1 MLHVSL
7 KRLIYNSHM
16 KRETLTLPL
25 SDIKLNDSNPR
36 QITAQQMKRLVKSI
50 QDFPE
55 MTELRPIVVDENNV
69 ILGGNMRYR
78 AMQQLGYEQTEVIKV
93 SGLTDEQKREFII
106 KDNVPFGEWDWDE
119 LANGWD
125 AEELN
130 DWGLDIPEAEAV
142 GQEVEEVDVPEVAG
156 EPDSEAGKVYSLGR
170 HRLVCGDCTK
180 ADIMS
185 KLMGGEVADML
196 LADPPYGVDYHGRTK
211 DRLTIANDKVDSQ
224 DELREFLCD
233 SLSVADQFIKNGG
246 VYYIFSPPQ
255 AENMRTFIEAIMS
268 KHRIRNT
275 LIWVKNAMVMGWGDY
290 RNRHELIFYGWK
302 EGAHYW
308 CGSRSQDTILDKEID
323 YDSMSKADAVAMLK
337 EILEDNALPATV
349 LKFAKPVANREHP
362 TMKPIAL
369 LSYLIK
375 NSSRSGEIVLD
386 PFGGSGS
393 TLLACE
399 QTGRLCY
406 TAELDRHYCD
416 VIRKRYWKF
425 VNNGNEDGWQDGT
438 K

>member
-1 MLHVSL
+1 MQLV
-7 KRLIYNSHM
+7 YNNAM
-16 KRETLTLPL
+16 KRETLTLPM

-36 QITAQQMKRLVKSI
+36 VIKDQQMKRLVKSI

-78 AMQQLGYEQTEVIKV
+78 AMQGLGYNQTEVVKV

-106 KDNVPFGEWDWDE
+106 KDNVPFGEWDWEE

-125 AEELN
+125 ADELN
-130 DWGLDIPEAEAV
+130 EWGLDIPEAEAV
-142 GQEVEEVDVPEVAG
+142 EQEVEEVDVPEVAG
-156 EPDSEAGKVYSLGR
+156 EPDSETGKVYQLGR

-180 ADIMS
+180 TDIMS
-185 KLMGGEVADML
+185 KLMGGKVADML
-196 LADPPYGVDYHGRTK
+196 LADPPYGVNYHGETK
-211 DRLTIANDKVDSQ
+211 DRLTIANDKIDSQ
-224 DELREFLCD
+224 EELREFLCD
-233 SLSVADQFIKNGG
+233 SLSVADQFLKNGG
-246 VYYIFSPPQ
+246 VYYIFSPQ
-255 AENMRTFIEAIMS
+255 GENIRTFMEAIMS
-268 KHRIRNT
+268 KYRIRNT
-275 LIWVKNAMVMGWGDY
+275 LIWVKNAMVLGWGDY
-290 RNRHELIFYGWK
+290 SNRHELIFYGWK
-302 EGAHYW
+302 DGAHYW

-337 EILEDNALPATV
+337 EILENNALPATV
-349 LKFAKPVANREHP
+349 LKFAKPAANREPP

-369 LSYLIK
+369 LAYLIK

-416 VIRKRYWKF
+416 VIRKRYWRF

>member
-1 MLHVSL
+1 
-7 KRLIYNSHM
+7 M
-16 KRETLTLPL
+16 KRETLTLPM
-25 SDIKLNDSNPR
+25 SDIKLNESNPR
-36 QITAQQMKRLVKSI
+36 VIKDKQMKRLVKSI

-78 AMQQLGYEQTEVIKV
+78 AMQQLGYEQAEVVRV

-106 KDNVPFGEWDWDE
+106 KDNVPFGDWDWDE
-119 LANGWD
+119 LANSWD
-125 AEELN
+125 AVELN

-142 GQEVEEVDVPEVAG
+142 GQEVEEVDVPEVTG
-156 EPDSEAGKVYSLGR
+156 EPDSEAGKVYLLGR
-170 HRLVCGDCTK
+170 HRLVCGDSTK

-185 KLMGGEVADML
+185 KLMVGEVADML
-196 LADPPYGVDYHGRTK
+196 LADPPYGVNYHGGTK
-211 DRLTIANDKVDSQ
+211 DRLTIANDKFDSQ
-224 DELREFLCD
+224 DELRAFLCD

-246 VYYIFSPPQ
+246 VYYIFSPQ
-255 AENMRTFIEAIMS
+255 GENIRTFMEAIMS
-268 KHRIRNT
+268 KYRIRNT
-275 LIWVKNAMVMGWGDY
+275 LIWVKNAMVLGWGDY
-290 RNRHELIFYGWK
+290 SNRHELIFYGWK

-323 YDSMSKADAVAMLK
+323 YASMSKADAVAMLK
-337 EILEDNALPATV
+337 EILENNALPATV

-438 K
+438 R

>member
-1 MLHVSL
+1 
-7 KRLIYNSHM
+7 M
-16 KRETLTLPL
+16 KRETLTLPM
-25 SDIKLNDSNPR
+25 SDIKLNDNNPR
-36 QITAQQMKRLVKSI
+36 IIKDKQMKRLVKSI

-55 MTELRPIVVDENNV
+55 MTQLRPIVVDENNV

-78 AMQQLGYEQTEVIKV
+78 AMQQLGYAETEVVRV
-93 SGLTDEQKREFII
+93 SGLTDSQKHEFII
-106 KDNVPFGEWDWDE
+106 KDNVPFGDWDWDE
-119 LANGWD
+119 LANGWN

-156 EPDSEAGKVYSLGR
+156 EPDSEAGKVYSLGE

-180 ADIMS
+180 ADIIS
-185 KLMGGEVADML
+185 KLMGDKVADIL

-211 DRLTIANDKVDSQ
+211 DRLTVANDKVDSQ
-224 DELREFLCD
+224 EELREFLSD
-233 SLSVADQFIKNGG
+233 FLSVADQFLKNGG

-255 AENMRTFIEAIMS
+255 VENMRTFMEAIMS
-268 KHRIRNT
+268 KYRIRNT
-275 LIWVKNAMVMGWGDY
+275 LIWVKNALVLGWGDY
-290 RNRHELIFYGWK
+290 RNRHEPIFYGWK

-308 CGSRSQDTILDKEID
+308 CGSRSQDTILNKEID
-323 YDSMSKADAVAMLK
+323 YDSMPKADAVAMLK
-337 EILEDNALPATV
+337 EILENNALPTTA
-349 LKFAKPVANREHP
+349 LKFARPAASREHP

-369 LSYLIK
+369 LAYLIK

-425 VNNGNEDGWQDGT
+425 VNNGDEDGWQDGT

>member
-1 MLHVSL
+1 
-7 KRLIYNSHM
+7 M
-16 KRETLTLPL
+16 KRETLTLPM
-25 SDIKLNDSNPR
+25 SDIKLNDNNPR
-36 QITAQQMKRLVKSI
+36 IIKDKQMKRLVKSI

-55 MTELRPIVVDENNV
+55 MTQLRPIVVDENNV

-78 AMQQLGYEQTEVIKV
+78 AMQQLGYAETEVVRV
-93 SGLTDEQKREFII
+93 SGLTDSQKREFII
-106 KDNVPFGEWDWDE
+106 KDNVPFGDWDWDE

-156 EPDSEAGKVYSLGR
+156 EPDSETGKVYSLGR

-180 ADIMS
+180 TDIIS
-185 KLMGGEVADML
+185 NLMGEEVADIL
-196 LADPPYGVDYHGRTK
+196 LTDPPYGVDHHGRTK
-211 DRLTIANDKVDSQ
+211 DRLAIANDKFDSQ
-224 DELREFLCD
+224 DELRGFLSD
-233 SLSVADQFIKNGG
+233 FLSVADQFLKDGG
-246 VYYIFSPPQ
+246 VYYIFSPQ
-255 AENMRTFIEAIMS
+255 VENMRTFMEAIMS
-268 KHRIRNT
+268 KYRIQST
-275 LIWVKNAMVMGWGDY
+275 LIWVKNALTMGWGDY
-290 RNRHELIFYGWK
+290 RNRHEPIFYGWK
-302 EGAHYW
+302 EGTHYW
-308 CGSRSQDTILDKEID
+308 CGSRSQDTILDKKVD
-323 YDSMSKADAVAMLK
+323 YDSMPKADAVAMLK
-337 EILEDNALPATV
+337 EILENNALPTTA
-349 LKFAKPVANREHP
+349 LKFARPAASREHP

-369 LSYLIK
+369 LAYLIK

-399 QTGRLCY
+399 QTDRICY

-425 VNNGNEDGWQDGT
+425 VNNGDEDGWQDGT

>member
-1 MLHVSL
+1 
-7 KRLIYNSHM
+7 M
-16 KRETLTLPL
+16 KRETLKLKL
-25 SDIKLNDSNPR
+25 GDIKLNDNNPR
-36 QITAQQMKRLVKSI
+36 IIKDQQMKRLVKSI

-55 MTELRPIVVDENNV
+55 MAELRPIVVDENNI

-78 AMQQLGYEQTEVIKV
+78 AMQQLGYEQAEVVKV
-93 SGLTDEQKREFII
+93 SGLTEAQKREFII
-106 KDNVPFGEWDWDE
+106 KDNVPFGEWDWEE
-119 LANGWD
+119 LANSWD

-142 GQEVEEVDVPEVAG
+142 AQEVEEVDVPEVAG

-185 KLMGGEVADML
+185 KLMGDKVADIL
-196 LADPPYGVDYHGRTK
+196 LADPPYGVNYHGGTK
-211 DRLTIANDKVDSQ
+211 DRLTIANDKIDSQ
-224 DELREFLCD
+224 EELREFLCD

-246 VYYIFSPPQ
+246 VYYIFSPQ
-255 AENMRTFIEAIMS
+255 GENIRTFMEAIMS
-268 KHRIRNT
+268 KYRIRNT
-275 LIWVKNAMVMGWGDY
+275 LIWVKNAMVLGWGDY
-290 RNRHELIFYGWK
+290 SNRHELIFYGWK
-302 EGAHYW
+302 DGAHYW
-308 CGSRSQDTILDKEID
+308 CGSRSQDTILDKDID

-337 EILEDNALPATV
+337 EVLENNALPATV
-349 LKFAKPVANREHP
+349 LKFAKPAASREHP

-369 LSYLIK
+369 LAYLIK

-438 K
+438 R

>member
-1 MLHVSL
+1 MQLV
-7 KRLIYNSHM
+7 YNNAM
-16 KRETLTLPL
+16 KRETLTLPM

-36 QITAQQMKRLVKSI
+36 VIKDQQMKRLVKSI

-78 AMQQLGYEQTEVIKV
+78 AMQGLGYNQTEVVKV

-106 KDNVPFGEWDWDE
+106 KDNVPFGEWDWEE

-125 AEELN
+125 ADELN
-130 DWGLDIPEAEAV
+130 EWGLDIPEAEAV
-142 GQEVEEVDVPEVAG
+142 EQEVEEVDVPEVAG
-156 EPDSEAGKVYSLGR
+156 EPDSETGKVYQLGR

-185 KLMGGEVADML
+185 KLMGGKVADIL
-196 LADPPYGVDYHGRTK
+196 LADPPYGVNYHGRTK
-211 DRLTIANDKVDSQ
+211 DRLTIDNDKFDSQ
-224 DELREFLCD
+224 EELREFLCD
-233 SLSVADQFIKNGG
+233 SLSVADQFLKNGG
-246 VYYIFSPPQ
+246 VYYIFSPQ
-255 AENMRTFIEAIMS
+255 GENIRTFMEAIMS
-268 KHRIRNT
+268 KYRIRNT
-275 LIWVKNAMVMGWGDY
+275 LIWVKNAMVLGWGDY
-290 RNRHELIFYGWK
+290 SNRHELIFYGWK
-302 EGAHYW
+302 DGAHYW

-337 EILEDNALPATV
+337 EILENNALPATV
-349 LKFAKPVANREHP
+349 LKFAKPAANREHP

-369 LSYLIK
+369 LAYLIK

-416 VIRKRYWKF
+416 VIRKRYWRF

>member
-1 MLHVSL
+1 
-7 KRLIYNSHM
+7 M
-16 KRETLTLPL
+16 KRETLTLPM
-25 SDIKLNDSNPR
+25 SDIKLNDNNPR
-36 QITAQQMKRLVKSI
+36 IIKDRQMKRLVKSI

-55 MTELRPIVVDENNV
+55 MTQLRPIVVDEKNV

-78 AMQQLGYEQTEVIKV
+78 AMQSLGHAETEVVRV

-119 LANGWD
+119 LANSWD
-125 AEELN
+125 AGELN
-130 DWGLDIPEAEAV
+130 DWGLDIPATEAV
-142 GQEVEEVDVPEVAG
+142 GQEVEEVGVPEVAG
-156 EPDSEAGKVYSLGR
+156 EPDSETGKVYSLGS

-185 KLMGGEVADML
+185 KLMGDKVADML
-196 LADPPYGVDYHGRTK
+196 LADPPYGVNYHGETK
-211 DRLTIANDKVDSQ
+211 DRLTIANDKIDSQ
-224 DELREFLCD
+224 DELRAFLCVF
-233 SLSVADQFIKNGG
+233 LSVADQFIKNGG
-246 VYYIFSPPQ
+246 VYYIFSPQ
-255 AENMRTFIEAIMS
+255 GENIRTFMEAIMS
-268 KHRIRNT
+268 KYRIRNT
-275 LIWVKNAMVMGWGDY
+275 LIWVKNAMVLGWGDY
-290 RNRHELIFYGWK
+290 SNRHELIFYGWK

-337 EILEDNALPATV
+337 EILDNNALPATV